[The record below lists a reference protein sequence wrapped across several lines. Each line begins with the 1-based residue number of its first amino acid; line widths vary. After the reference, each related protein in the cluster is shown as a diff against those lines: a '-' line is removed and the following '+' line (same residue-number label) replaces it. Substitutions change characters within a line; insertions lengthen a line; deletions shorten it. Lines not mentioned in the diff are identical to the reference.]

1 MSAYSGYLF
10 NITSFLVITQLQL
23 QRNEVIALF
32 NLLNR
37 LSESVKFV
45 HEKGS
50 SIEEVIKEQSPPT
63 VQKGVS
69 KPNLKLVFSPVNI
82 TLLFSTF
89 TPRKLALSDLP
100 AGLPLRCRSVIC
112 SYMHMPAM
120 YRESNMYML
129 EAVSYEVLLQ
139 PYTRQ

>member
-1 MSAYSGYLF
+1 
-10 NITSFLVITQLQL
+10 VIAQLQL

-63 VQKGVS
+63 VQKGVP
-69 KPNLKLVFSPVNI
+69 KPKLKLVSPPPNINI
-82 TLLFSTF
+82 TLLFNTF
-89 TPRKLALSDLP
+89 TPRKLALFDSP
-100 AGLPLRCRSVIC
+100 AGLRLRCRSLIC
-112 SYMHMPAM
+112 SYMNMPAM
-120 YRESNMYML
+120 YRESNMY
-129 EAVSYEVLLQ
+129 SYVVLLQ

>member
-1 MSAYSGYLF
+1 MIA
-10 NITSFLVITQLQL
+10 QLQL

-69 KPNLKLVFSPVNI
+69 KPKLKLVPSKDYSSVKEGIGLTTFS
-82 TLLFSTF
+82 
-89 TPRKLALSDLP
+89 ALPLPDL
-100 AGLPLRCRSVIC
+100 GLPFMSSLNQ
-112 SYMHMPAM
+112 A
-120 YRESNMYML
+120 SNNRVD
-129 EAVSYEVLLQ
+129 A
-139 PYTRQ
+139 